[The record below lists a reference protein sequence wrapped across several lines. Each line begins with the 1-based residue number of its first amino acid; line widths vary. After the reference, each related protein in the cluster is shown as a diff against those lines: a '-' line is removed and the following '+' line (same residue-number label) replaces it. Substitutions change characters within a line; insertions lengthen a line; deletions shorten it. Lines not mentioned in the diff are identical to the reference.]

1 MNFPSF
7 LPFHLQDPRN
17 PLPPNFP
24 RGLLSKP
31 AHSNCKV
38 TGPAIFGSHPLSRL
52 QGYDLNNPADILK
65 DEEGHTGHY
74 TSRSRSSP
82 SGYSVNNNNN
92 NNNGKDGEKDS
103 ISLQPLHFC
112 GPADYIKKSST
123 LEYPAALNGFSFKN
137 HQPFHAGYH
146 SSSGYK
152 SLPGAGRILVNDA
165 WMVLPQI
172 TCPTDHRRT
181 SYSLSSRT
189 SSNSYEHPSRRHS
202 CPPRPPMIHLAPGI
216 TSGPPHPYL
225 YHGPEHFPYGLPASC
240 FKCATL
246 TRDGHINNDNSFG
259 FFPVSPDE
267 IEYRPT
273 PSRKNQAVTTR
284 RGSSASP
291 QSATESADSNNSHR
305 QCTNSNCKSSHK
317 KSSSPSTTTTTTNAS
332 QEASSPRTASGAGK
346 KSPGHSFLKDGY
358 YSSEQEITD
367 TKL

>member
-1 MNFPSF
+1 M
-7 LPFHLQDPRN
+7 
-17 PLPPNFP
+17 
-24 RGLLSKP
+24 SKP

-52 QGYDLNNPADILK
+52 QGYDLNNPSDILK

-92 NNNGKDGEKDS
+92 NNNAKDGEKDS
-103 ISLQPLHFC
+103 ITLQPLHFC

-165 WMVLPQI
+165 WMVLPPI
-172 TCPTDHRRT
+172 TCTDHRRT

-202 CPPRPPMIHLAPGI
+202 CPPRPPMIHLAPGV
-216 TSGPPHPYL
+216 TNAPSHPYM
-225 YHGPEHFPYGLPASC
+225 YHGPEPLPYGLPASC

-246 TRDGHINNDNSFG
+246 TRDAHLSDNSFG
-259 FFPVSPDE
+259 FFPVSSDE

-273 PSRKNQAVTTR
+273 PNRKNQTITTR

-291 QSATESADSNNSHR
+291 HSATESADSNNSHR
-305 QCTNSNCKSSHK
+305 QCTNSNCKSNHK
-317 KSSSPSTTTTTTNAS
+317 KSNSPATTTTSTSTTTT
-332 QEASSPRTASGAGK
+332 QDASSPRASNIDVERGGK
-346 KSPGHSFLKDGY
+346 KSSGHAYMKDGY
-358 YSSEQEITD
+358 YSSDQEITD